1 MIGEPG
7 ASTFPAMQEDEPKPV
22 IENKARRRIPVF
34 SILILIA
41 GAIYFILPLFATFD
55 FSLQMVRGTLSFK
68 SYESAFADRSI
79 YGGFWGSFSYSLG
92 LACITIVASVILV
105 VPTAYWIRLR
115 LPQARRV
122 VEFITLM
129 PFVIPAIILVFG
141 LIRVYSTPIHIP
153 FTNLVI
159 LDSLTNSKIGTTIL
173 IVGGYVVLGLPYMY
187 RSVDT
192 GMRTVDVRTLT
203 EAAQSLG
210 ANWFTILTKIIL
222 PNVRTA
228 LLSGAL
234 LTFAIVVGEV
244 VLASYLGVP
253 AFGPYLFLLGQ
264 HRAYE
269 PAALTFVT
277 FLLTWA
283 AMGLI
288 QLITGGQGQAAGAH

>member
-1 MIGEPG
+1 MKIAASLRKIPIWSLVWFILG
-7 ASTFPAMQEDEPKPV
+7 A
-22 IENKARRRIPVF
+22 
-34 SILILIA
+34 L
-41 GAIYFILPLFATFD
+41 YFILPLLATFE
-55 FSLQMVRGTLSFK
+55 FSLGMERDVIGFK
-68 SYESAFADRSI
+68 AYESAFADTEFWETFGYSVFLASMTIIVSI
-79 YGGFWGSFSYSLG
+79 
-92 LACITIVASVILV
+92 ILI

-115 LPQARRV
+115 LPEARRV
-122 VEFITLM
+122 VEFITLL

-141 LIRVYSTPIHIP
+141 LIRVYSSPINVP
-153 FTNLVI
+153 FTQITLMQPM
-159 LDSLTNSKIGTTIL
+159 TNFKVGTNIL
-173 IVGGYVVLGLPYMY
+173 IIGGYMVLGLPYMY

-192 GMRTVDVRTLT
+192 GMRTVDIRTLT

-210 ANWFTILTKIIL
+210 ANWFVIISRVIL
-222 PNVRTA
+222 PNIRTA

-244 VLASYLGVP
+244 VLASFLGIP

-269 PAALTFVT
+269 PAALSFTT

-283 AMGLI
+283 AMGII

>member
-1 MIGEPG
+1 MNL
-7 ASTFPAMQEDEPKPV
+7 AVRLRKFPFWSSV
-22 IENKARRRIPVF
+22 W
-34 SILILIA
+34 
-41 GAIYFILPLFATFD
+41 FILGVLYFVMPLLATFE
-55 FSLQMVRGTLSFK
+55 FSLTMERDVIGFK
-68 SYESAFADRSI
+68 AYETALEDPEFLETFGYSVFLASMTIIMSI
-79 YGGFWGSFSYSLG
+79 AL
-92 LACITIVASVILV
+92 I

-115 LPQARRV
+115 LPEARRI
-122 VEFITLM
+122 VEFITLL

-141 LIRVYSTPIHIP
+141 LIRVYSSPLNVP
-153 FTNLVI
+153 FTEVTI
-159 LDSLTNSKIGTTIL
+159 IAPLTNFKFGTNLL
-173 IVGGYVVLGLPYMY
+173 IIGGYMVLGLPYMY

-210 ANWFTILTKIIL
+210 ASWFTIITRVIL

-244 VLASYLGVP
+244 VLASFLGVK

-269 PAALTFVT
+269 PAALSFTS

-283 AMGLI
+283 AMGII
-288 QLITGGQGQAAGAH
+288 QLVTGGQGQVSGGH

>member
-1 MIGEPG
+1 MNIW
-7 ASTFPAMQEDEPKPV
+7 ARLRRFPLWSW
-22 IENKARRRIPVF
+22 F
-34 SILILIA
+34 W
-41 GAIYFILPLFATFD
+41 FILGVLYFVLPLLATFE
-55 FSLQMVRGTLSFK
+55 FSLSMERGKIGFK
-68 SYESAFADRSI
+68 AYEMAFADPK
-79 YGGFWGSFSYSLG
+79 FWANFGYSVF
-92 LACITIVASVILV
+92 LAVMTIVVSIILI

-115 LPQARRV
+115 LPEARRL
-122 VEFITLM
+122 VEFITLL

-141 LIRVYSTPIHIP
+141 LIRVYSSTIKVP
-153 FTNLVI
+153 FTEI
-159 LDSLTNSKIGTTIL
+159 PITPLTNYKFGTNIL
-173 IVGGYVVLGLPYMY
+173 IIGGYMVLALPYMY

-210 ANWFTILTKIIL
+210 ANWYTIIARVIL

-244 VLASYLGVP
+244 VLASFLGIQ

-269 PAALTFVT
+269 PAALTFTT

-283 AMGLI
+283 AMGII
-288 QLITGGQGQAAGAH
+288 QLVTGGQEQVAGAH

>member
-1 MIGEPG
+1 MNI
-7 ASTFPAMQEDEPKPV
+7 T
-22 IENKARRRIPVF
+22 ARLRKIPFWSSVW
-34 SILILIA
+34 
-41 GAIYFILPLFATFD
+41 FILGLLYFVMPLLATFE
-55 FSLQMVRGTLSFK
+55 FSLGMERDVIGFK
-68 SYESAFADRSI
+68 AYESAFADQEFLETFGYSVFLATMTIMVSI
-79 YGGFWGSFSYSLG
+79 
-92 LACITIVASVILV
+92 ILI

-115 LPQARRV
+115 LPEARRI
-122 VEFITLM
+122 VEFITLL

-141 LIRVYSTPIHIP
+141 LIRVYSSPLEVP
-153 FTNLVI
+153 FLDRLLDTKIVLVQP
-159 LDSLTNSKIGTTIL
+159 LTNFKFGTNVL
-173 IVGGYVVLGLPYMY
+173 IIGGYMVLGLPYMY

-210 ANWFTILTKIIL
+210 ASWSTIIVRVIL
-222 PNVRTA
+222 PNIRTA

-244 VLASYLGVP
+244 VLASFLGVP

-269 PAALTFVT
+269 PAALTFTT

-283 AMGLI
+283 AMGII
-288 QLITGGQGQAAGAH
+288 QLITGGQEQVSGAH

>member
-1 MIGEPG
+1 MTWLSKIRKVPFWSWFWFVLG
-7 ASTFPAMQEDEPKPV
+7 V
-22 IENKARRRIPVF
+22 
-34 SILILIA
+34 L
-41 GAIYFILPLFATFD
+41 YFVLPLYATLD
-55 FSLQMVRGTLSFK
+55 FSLRMERDTLSLK
-68 SYESAFADRSI
+68 AYQSAFSDPQFLKTFLYSI
-79 YGGFWGSFSYSLG
+79 F
-92 LACITIVASVILV
+92 LAAMTILVSITLV

-129 PFVIPAIILVFG
+129 PFVVPAIILVFG
-141 LIRVYSTPIHIP
+141 LIRIYSVPFEIP
-153 FTNLVI
+153 FTSIVLMQP
-159 LDSLTNSKIGTTIL
+159 LTNFKVGTNIL
-173 IVGGYVVLGLPYMY
+173 IIGGYTVLGLPYMY

-203 EAAQSLG
+203 EAAQSMG
-210 ANWFTILTKIIL
+210 ANWGTIIIKIIL

-244 VLASYLGVP
+244 VLASFLGIP

-269 PAALTFVT
+269 PAALAFTT

-283 AMGLI
+283 AMGII
-288 QLITGGQGQAAGAH
+288 QLITGGQSQAAGAH

>member
-1 MIGEPG
+1 MNNFL
-7 ASTFPAMQEDEPKPV
+7 SRVRKFPLWSWV
-22 IENKARRRIPVF
+22 W
-34 SILILIA
+34 
-41 GAIYFILPLFATFD
+41 FILGVLYFFLPLLATFE
-55 FSLQMVRGTLSFK
+55 FSLTMERDTISFK
-68 SYESAFADRSI
+68 AYEAAFADAD
-79 YGGFWGSFSYSLG
+79 FWETFGYSSL
-92 LACITIVASVILV
+92 LAVLTIVFSVMLI

-115 LPQARRV
+115 LPEARRL
-122 VEFITLM
+122 VEFITLL

-141 LIRVYSTPIHIP
+141 LIRVYSAPFTIP
-153 FTNLVI
+153 FTDIKLM
-159 LDSLTNSKIGTTIL
+159 DSLTTLTVNKFHLGTNIL
-173 IVGGYVVLGLPYMY
+173 IVGGYMVLALPYMY

-210 ANWFTILTKIIL
+210 ANWYTIIVKVIL

-244 VLASYLGVP
+244 VLASFLGVQ

-269 PAALTFVT
+269 PAALSFAT
-277 FLLTWA
+277 FLMTWA
-283 AMGLI
+283 AMGII
-288 QLITGGQGQAAGAH
+288 QLVTGGQGQTTGAH

>member
-1 MIGEPG
+1 M
-7 ASTFPAMQEDEPKPV
+7 SFLS
-22 IENKARRRIPVF
+22 RLRRIPFWSWIWFV
-34 SILILIA
+34 I
-41 GAIYFILPLFATFD
+41 GALYFILPLFATFE
-55 FSLQMVRGTLSFK
+55 FSLTWDPANPLKAYQR
-68 SYESAFADRSI
+68 AFSDHRFWDTFLYSNFLALATIFFSI
-79 YGGFWGSFSYSLG
+79 L
-92 LACITIVASVILV
+92 LI

-129 PFVIPAIILVFG
+129 PFVVPAIILVFG
-141 LIRVYSTPIHIP
+141 MIRIYSASMNIP
-153 FTNLVI
+153 FTDIQLMQP
-159 LDSLTNSKIGTTIL
+159 LTNFKVGTNIL
-173 IVGGYVVLGLPYMY
+173 IVAGYMVLAMPYMY

-192 GMRTVDVRTLT
+192 GMRTVDIGTLT

-210 ANWFTILTKIIL
+210 ANWFIIISRVIL
-222 PNVRTA
+222 PNIRSA

-244 VLASYLGVP
+244 TLASFLGVN

-269 PAALTFVT
+269 PAALSFVS
-277 FLLTWA
+277 FLLTWL

-288 QLITGGQGQAAGAH
+288 QLVSGGQGQTAGAH